1 MSYSYFSSLVTGN
14 MCQLEA
20 ANDDKREAIT
30 FFEVHFTVD
39 FALDHLTV

>member
-14 MCQLEA
+14 MCESE

-30 FFEVHFTVD
+30 FFEVKFTAD
-39 FALDHLTV
+39 FALDDQTV